1 MTMLVVVMAAGSTSG
16 TLDTAA
22 ATRLR
27 SLGVTH
33 LTVTQDAT
41 TEAVVLE
48 GWAFDAVGSGEEAA
62 AIVAGA
68 APRSSLRPVL
78 DTLLSRST

>member
-1 MTMLVVVMAAGSTSG
+1 MTMLVVVMDAGSSSA

-27 SLGVTH
+27 SLGITH
-33 LTVTQDAT
+33 IAIAQDAK

-48 GWAFDAVGSGEEAA
+48 GWAFDVVGSGDEAT
-62 AIVAGA
+62 AIVAGSA
-68 APRSSLRPVL
+68 RRSSLRPVL